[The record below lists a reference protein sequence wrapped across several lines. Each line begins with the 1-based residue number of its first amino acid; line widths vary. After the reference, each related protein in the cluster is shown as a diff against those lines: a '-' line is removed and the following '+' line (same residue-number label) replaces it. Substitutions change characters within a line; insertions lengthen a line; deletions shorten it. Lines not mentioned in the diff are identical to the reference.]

1 MYLLWEEGLRVVLV
15 TVEPA
20 DINIL
25 VAKKKRC
32 SVRENFKTM
41 SKFRFKYGL
50 SARTLFFMQALHFIF
65 HLLDIFFDYA
75 RVKFPYASSLNNL
88 NINNAAT
95 KLLIQCHAVSNYR

>member
-50 SARTLFFMQALHFIF
+50 SLSKRI
-65 HLLDIFFDYA
+65 
-75 RVKFPYASSLNNL
+75 
-88 NINNAAT
+88 
-95 KLLIQCHAVSNYR
+95 C